1 MNTITFGVLQPC
13 IRLHLRNMDIR
24 YSDQL
29 PVAHNRPRPYLQS
42 SNTPHILRHNQFDS
56 ENLNHKVLVTFL

>member
-1 MNTITFGVLQPC
+1 MNTITFGVLPPC

-29 PVAHNRPRPYLQS
+29 PVAHNRPRPYPS
-42 SNTPHILRHNQFDS
+42 RNNTAHLHHPKPGYYSIRKHCC
-56 ENLNHKVLVTFL
+56 